1 MQRLTYI
8 LVYPI
13 IWLISIL
20 PFRLLYMLSDV
31 LFVVVYYI
39 VGYRKKVVFENL
51 TLAFPEKSTEEIK
64 EIQKKSYRHFVDI
77 FMEMIKSFTISKKE
91 LDKRFTYTNIDIFKQ
106 FEKDNKSIMIYAAHY
121 ANWEWVFGLNPSEQ
135 YQKCVVFKKISNP
148 YFDDVVKKSRSRFG
162 LNLKYTYEIKR
173 VIEYNFNT
181 HTKTIYGFLSDQ
193 SPRMNRAEY
202 WRNYMNVYVP
212 VHTAAENF
220 AKRYDMNVLYLST
233 KRIKR
238 GYYENTFHILSTNA
252 KECSNFSI
260 TDKYIDLVEQQLRE
274 QPEFYF
280 WTHRRFKHRNKAKK

>member
-1 MQRLTYI
+1 M
-8 LVYPI
+8 
-13 IWLISIL
+13 
-20 PFRLLYMLSDV
+20 

-106 FEKDNKSIMIYAAHY
+106 FEKDDKSIMIYAAHY

-148 YFDDVVKKSRSRFG
+148 YFDDMVKKSRSRFG
-162 LNLKYTYEIKR
+162 INLKYTYEIKR